1 MRSKLKVNMVSE
13 STFTVQGHGVHTA
26 FLEMTHVL
34 ARRPDIDVI
43 INKFRRGADI
53 THIHTFGPYSLLHLL
68 FGPGKKV
75 VSVHVVPDSLI
86 GSIIGAKQ
94 LYNIAR
100 RYMKFFY
107 NKADLLLAV
116 SGMVESTLRSQ
127 LGVTKPVAV
136 LYNTIDTKM
145 YATTP
150 ADKLAARKA
159 LDIPVDAH
167 VIITSAQIQPRKR
180 FDIFCKIA
188 AELPNSHFI
197 WIGGMPFKQFG
208 ADYKIMQQLRDDCP
222 PNVCVTG
229 VIDHPN
235 VKQYLQVADVFFLP
249 SDQENHPM
257 SVIEAAATGLPI
269 VVRDIP
275 EYDDTFKKDVIRG
288 HDDTFATII
297 ERLFTDAAF
306 KKTATK
312 GAASI
317 AKRFDSQA
325 SGEQLVTI
333 YKTLL

>member
-1 MRSKLKVNMVSE
+1 MRSKIKVNMVSE

-26 FLEMTHVL
+26 FLEMTRAL
-34 ARRPDIDVI
+34 SMQPDVDII

-94 LYNIAR
+94 LYHIAR

-116 SGMVESTLRSQ
+116 SGTVENTLRSQ
-127 LGVTKPVAV
+127 LGVTKPIAL
-136 LYNTIDTKM
+136 LYNTVDTKM

-150 ADKLAARKA
+150 ADKAAARTA
-159 LDIPVDAH
+159 LNIAQDAH

-180 FDIFCKIA
+180 FDIFCKTA
-188 AELPNSHFI
+188 KALPDSHFI
-197 WIGGMPFKQFG
+197 WIGGMPFKHFG
-208 ADYKIMQQLRDDCP
+208 ADYKAMQQLRDDCP

-235 VKQYLQVADVFFLP
+235 VKQYLQAADVFFLP
-249 SDQENHPM
+249 SEQENHPM
-257 SVIEAAATGLPI
+257 AVIEAAATGLPI

-275 EYDDTFKKDVIRG
+275 EYNDTFKKDVLRG
-288 HDDTFATII
+288 TNDTFAAII
-297 ERLFTDAAF
+297 RRLFADDAF
-306 KKTATK
+306 KKTAIK

-325 SGEQLVTI
+325 SGKQLLAM